1 MKSLL
6 PATCF
11 AALSTGCTRASLLG
25 FPPGP
30 IGIGRTRTRRHS
42 SAALTYAFWSGTT
55 VQRCRIHPTPMQLKE
70 SHPNGEQAL
79 NGNQGV
85 VLRILA
91 HEGQNSA
98 AGEHTEITLTNIAD
112 AVKQGV
118 KEAIANEERLLDY
131 RELAKRIGLGV

>member
-1 MKSLL
+1 
-6 PATCF
+6 
-11 AALSTGCTRASLLG
+11 
-25 FPPGP
+25 
-30 IGIGRTRTRRHS
+30 
-42 SAALTYAFWSGTT
+42 
-55 VQRCRIHPTPMQLKE
+55 MQLKE

-131 RELAKRIGLGV
+131 RELAKRIGLGVRATKDLVNCGKITPALRYSNVARFHWPSVLQELKKHPLR